1 MTEIHVSQAML
12 VCEAAGRWD
21 LALELLKQKPASEL
35 CCSTA
40 ITCCNRH
47 EQFRVAQKLFQSRS
61 DWTEVKFYNT
71 GMVAYAKDT
80 RWEEVLRVMHQMALR
95 SLQPDDT
102 SRDIAL
108 AGASQAGQWRLALHF
123 VGRSQRQICL
133 AIAACGHGQREDLA
147 LEILRGMSAKGLEA
161 NVQAYNTAISA
172 CEKTANWQAAFQLF
186 AEMISK
192 EVDVTEVTYGALISA
207 CEKADE
213 ASLALSCLQSALT
226 VSLADEKSFNPA
238 ILVCSRN
245 SFWPQALELFAQ
257 LPARQLASK
266 ADSYNAV
273 LDGLGT
279 SPTAMKIFREALE
292 KQIYPNLLYESLLDL
307 HELSASSAKLATCWF
322 LAEVLPKRR
331 PWPKRFRPGIIVG
344 QELHS
349 PSSRRAESAGT
360 HARVRPAVEELLRE
374 LHIDFKV
381 KAGRVF
387 LTLDGVDPKSLKS
400 LFPP

>member
-1 MTEIHVSQAML
+1 
-12 VCEAAGRWD
+12 
-21 LALELLKQKPASEL
+21 
-35 CCSTA
+35 
-40 ITCCNRH
+40 
-47 EQFRVAQKLFQSRS
+47 
-61 DWTEVKFYNT
+61 
-71 GMVAYAKDT
+71 
-80 RWEEVLRVMHQMALR
+80 
-95 SLQPDDT
+95 
-102 SRDIAL
+102 
-108 AGASQAGQWRLALHF
+108 
-123 VGRSQRQICL
+123 
-133 AIAACGHGQREDLA
+133 
-147 LEILRGMSAKGLEA
+147 MSAKGLEA

-292 KQIYPNLLYESLLDL
+292 KQILSCKEDWLSLLDL

-349 PSSRRAESAGT
+349 PSSRRAESAGNCPKRAP
-360 HARVRPAVEELLRE
+360 HQCSEELLRE

-387 LTLDGVDPKSLKS
+387 LTLDGVDPKSLSQIFAAADPDGSGKLRRSVYLEILNSPFQVKRLQQTVKLHLEDIKHLFDLLDLDGAGTVDFDEFCES
-400 LFPP
+400 LDWISKPVTGRRLLKVDLGVKLRSSKVQQGAGTPRCSWENSVTSLESFA